1 MELVLDD
8 GEKKAYKDFVKRN
21 KKEMKVVIQ
30 QVKFLFDSEPETAI
44 AFMIELGRVISKKYG
59 KK

>member
-30 QVKFLFDSEPETAI
+30 QAKFLF
-44 AFMIELGRVISKKYG
+44 
-59 KK
+59 